1 MADWRDE
8 YKEMIA
14 DCEYR
19 EKKTSNWEK
28 DFLASLQ
35 EHLDDQTKVL
45 SAKQIDKLNDI
56 WERVTARG

>member
-8 YKEMIA
+8 YKSMIA

-28 DFLASLQ
+28 DFLDSLQ
-35 EHLDDQTKVL
+35 EQLDDQT
-45 SAKQIDKLNDI
+45 D
-56 WERVTARG
+56 